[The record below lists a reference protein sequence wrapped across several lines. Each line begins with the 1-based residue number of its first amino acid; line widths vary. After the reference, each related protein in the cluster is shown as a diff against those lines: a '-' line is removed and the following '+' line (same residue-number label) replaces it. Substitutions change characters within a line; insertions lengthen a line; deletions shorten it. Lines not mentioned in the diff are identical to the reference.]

1 MIIQVHTDNHI
12 QGNAELESR
21 VGSVIETAL
30 ERFGDRITRV
40 EVHLSDENS
49 ARKDY
54 GEAIRCRMEAR
65 PAGRQPVAVTAD
77 ATTVDQA
84 VDDASEKLVKLL
96 DSSFGKLDN
105 PRR

>member
-12 QGNAELESR
+12 QGSAELERR
-21 VGSVIETAL
+21 VESVVATTL
-30 ERFGDRITRV
+30 DRFGDRITRV

-65 PAGRQPVAVTAD
+65 PASRQPVAVTAD

-84 VDDASEKLVKLL
+84 VDDAAEKLEKLL
-96 DSSFGKLDN
+96 DSTFGKLDN